1 MNNYD
6 MNPMTT
12 NKMTY
17 NPLANN
23 FAPSSQMQSPMAPSP
38 IAPSGMAPS
47 TMVTPCANINPSSPL
62 SPTIPSYPVAPM
74 YPLIREGAPAVT
86 DADYIP
92 GFLASMIG
100 RSVRAE
106 FLLGTSQY
114 VDKTGILVEVGVNFF
129 VLQDV
134 NSRTNTMCDLYSV
147 KFVTILYG

>member
-1 MNNYD
+1 MNNYE
-6 MNPMTT
+6 MNPMAT

-23 FAPSSQMQSPMAPSP
+23 FAPSPQMPSPMAPS
-38 IAPSGMAPS
+38 SMAPS
-47 TMVTPCANINPSSPL
+47 TMATPCANINPSSPL
-62 SPTIPSYPVAPM
+62 SPSIPNYPVAPM
-74 YPLIREGAPAVT
+74 YPLIREGAPTVT

-106 FLLGTSQY
+106 FLLGASQY

>member
-1 MNNYD
+1 MNNND
-6 MNPMTT
+6 INQMTAG
-12 NKMTY
+12 KMTY
-17 NPLANN
+17 NPLASD
-23 FAPSSQMQSPMAPSP
+23 A
-38 IAPSGMAPS
+38 GMGMGMGAMSAHGP
-47 TMVTPCANINPSSPL
+47 NINPSSPL
-62 SPTIPSYPVAPM
+62 SPSIPSYPVAPI
-74 YPLIREGAPAVT
+74 YPPIQQGGPTVT

-100 RSVRAE
+100 RNVRAE

-147 KFVTILYG
+147 KFVTILY

>member
-17 NPLANN
+17 NPLVNN
-23 FAPSSQMQSPMAPSP
+23 LAQSPQVQSPMTPS
-38 IAPSGMAPS
+38 SMAQS
-47 TMVTPCANINPSSPL
+47 TMAIPCANINPSSPL
-62 SPTIPSYPVAPM
+62 SPSIPNYPVAPM

>member
-1 MNNYD
+1 VNNYD
-6 MNPMTT
+6 INPMT
-12 NKMTY
+12 NKMAY

-23 FAPSSQMQSPMAPSP
+23 VAQPSQMPSSMMPSSMMP
-38 IAPSGMAPS
+38 SSIAPSAMPAPC
-47 TMVTPCANINPSSPL
+47 VNINPASPL

-74 YPLIREGAPAVT
+74 YPIMREGAPAVT